1 MKYKIFVSGVQK
13 ELNEERFAVKEIIT
27 ENILLQEYF
36 KAFLFEDSP
45 AKNRPAKT
53 AYLDEVRKCDIYLG
67 ILGNEYGAVNKNNL
81 SATEQEFREAQ
92 DTDKEILIY
101 IKGKDDTKRDKRL
114 NKLIN
119 EIRDEDTGYKYKRF
133 NTLPELKNS
142 IYVSL
147 IEFLREKGI
156 VGRQTFDSSV
166 CEDSGL
172 DDIDKEKVRR
182 FLQTAKN
189 QRNFHLSL
197 DAPIKDVLT
206 HLNLLKSGKPTN
218 AAVLL
223 FGKNPHKFFLQ
234 AEIKCLHLHGGEI
247 EKPFESYHIFKGTIF
262 EQVDDALGFV
272 LDRLKRPVIPDPG
285 KAATLRPFE
294 IPEFVIREAIVNA
307 VAHRDYN
314 SSASVQVNV
323 FIDRVEIWNP
333 GKLPPQLTVEALK
346 KPHPSFPHNPLI
358 CEPFYLARYIE
369 RAGSGTIEMIKQC
382 RKNNLPEP
390 EFMQKMGHFITVV
403 WKDIFTEKYLLG
415 LGLTERQIKA
425 VKYIKE
431 KGRITNKEYQELCDV
446 SRQTAAREL
455 LHIMRA
461 NIFTRHGKTG
471 RDTYYTLR
479 GKATGNINASQTTQ
493 TPHECP
499 TNDSKSRG
507 SKGATKGQ
515 KGC

>member
-13 ELNEERFAVKEIIT
+13 ELKEERVAVKELIT
-27 ENILLQEYF
+27 EHILLKEYF
-36 KAFLFEDSP
+36 KIFLFEDSP
-45 AKNRPAKT
+45 AKSRSAKT
-53 AYLDEVRKCDIYLG
+53 AYIDEVHKCDIYLG
-67 ILGNEYGAVNKNNL
+67 ILGYEYGTAGKNNI
-81 SATEQEFREAQ
+81 SATEQEFREAKSTGK
-92 DTDKEILIY
+92 DILIY
-101 IKGKDDTKRDKRL
+101 IKGKDDTNRDKRL
-114 NKLIN
+114 KKLIN

-133 NTLPELKNS
+133 NSIPELKNS
-142 IYVSL
+142 IFESL
-147 IEFLREKGI
+147 IDFLREKGI
-156 VGRQTFDSSV
+156 VGRHAFDSSV

-172 DDIDKEKVRR
+172 DDIDEEKVRR
-182 FLQTAKN
+182 FLRTAKN
-189 QRNFHLSL
+189 QRNFPLSL

-234 AEIKCLHLHGGEI
+234 AEVKCLHLHGVEI
-247 EKPFESYHIFKGTIF
+247 EKPFESYHIYKGAIF

-272 LDRLKRPVIPDPG
+272 LDRLKRPVIPAPG

-307 VAHRDYN
+307 VSHRDYN

-323 FIDRVEIWNP
+323 FTDRIEIWNP
-333 GKLPPQLTVEALK
+333 GKLPPQLTVESLK
-346 KPHPSFPHNPLI
+346 QPHPSFPHNPLI

-390 EFMQKMGHFITVV
+390 EFMQKMGHFIAVL

-415 LGLTERQIKA
+415 LGLTERQNKA
-425 VKYIKE
+425 VKYVKE

-479 GKATGNINASQTTQ
+479 EKAIGNINASETTQ
-493 TPHECP
+493 TPQRARPNKIE
-499 TNDSKSRG
+499 
-507 SKGATKGQ
+507 Q
-515 KGC
+515 